1 MVLECSFTL
10 TAGEKESSDDPKTKR
25 MRTHDF
31 ACLSWDC
38 VSSMHGRMFWKS
50 YETSAILH
58 PYVSFV
64 HSGLVCVCVCGI
76 CAHVSRAFIGLCDLS
91 SRRKGKGFICL
102 QLFIYLF
109 IHFDE
114 QLISVVG
121 IGKSVNKKKER
132 GKEFFMMITAVLRG
146 QKVIQRVLQ
155 TKKEIKKKRVWL
167 MKIME
172 LKSTAKMAKI
182 FLGELNSVLMPSR
195 WSRV

>member
-1 MVLECSFTL
+1 MVTPNTGCNLPYYPFLSSLLYNFHFVNVVLECSFTL

-31 ACLSWDC
+31 ACLPWDC
-38 VSSMHGRMFWKS
+38 VSSMHSRMFWKS
-50 YETSAILH
+50 YETIAILH

-102 QLFIYLF
+102 QLFIYLY

-132 GKEFFMMITAVLRG
+132 GKEFFMMITAVLRS
-146 QKVIQRVLQ
+146 QKVIQLVLQ
-155 TKKEIKKKRVWL
+155 TKKEIKKK
-167 MKIME
+167 
-172 LKSTAKMAKI
+172 S
-182 FLGELNSVLMPSR
+182 GHG
-195 WSRV
+195 

>member
-1 MVLECSFTL
+1 MVLEAKCSFTL

-25 MRTHDF
+25 MHTHDF
-31 ACLSWDC
+31 ACLRWDC
-38 VSSMHGRMFWKS
+38 VSSMHSRMFWKS
-50 YETSAILH
+50 YETSAVLH

-64 HSGLVCVCVCGI
+64 HSGLVCVCGI

-109 IHFDE
+109 IHFDK

-132 GKEFFMMITAVLRG
+132 GKEFFMMITAVLRS
-146 QKVIQRVLQ
+146 QKVIQRILQ
-155 TKKEIKKKRVWL
+155 TKKEIK
-167 MKIME
+167 
-172 LKSTAKMAKI
+172 
-182 FLGELNSVLMPSR
+182 
-195 WSRV
+195 